1 MNKEE
6 LVQAVSSITS
16 MPKNASLE
24 AVDAVFEAIE
34 ESLISH
40 EDVTIAGFGKFV
52 AKYQKAR
59 DARNPKTGESIK
71 VPARFSVKFSPSS
84 ILKTQLRSN
93 SWGFTAPIHIEKYR
107 KDTLLCRI

>member
-6 LVQAVSSITS
+6 LVQAVASKTN

-24 AVDAVFEAIE
+24 AVDAVFAAIE

-40 EDVTIAGFGKFV
+40 EDVTIAGFGKFA

-59 DARNPKTGESIK
+59 DARNPSTGEPISL
-71 VPARFSVKFSPSS
+71 PARFAVKFSPSS
-84 ILKTQLRSN
+84 VLKS
-93 SWGFTAPIHIEKYR
+93 AVAK
-107 KDTLLCRI
+107 

>member
-6 LVQAVSSITS
+6 LVQAVASKTN
-16 MPKNASLE
+16 MPKTASQE
-24 AVDAVFEAIE
+24 AIDAVFEAIG

-40 EDVTIAGFGKFV
+40 EDVSIAGFGKFA

-59 DARNPKTGESIK
+59 DARNPKTGENIK

-84 ILKTQLRSN
+84 ILKN
-93 SWGFTAPIHIEKYR
+93 AVAK
-107 KDTLLCRI
+107 